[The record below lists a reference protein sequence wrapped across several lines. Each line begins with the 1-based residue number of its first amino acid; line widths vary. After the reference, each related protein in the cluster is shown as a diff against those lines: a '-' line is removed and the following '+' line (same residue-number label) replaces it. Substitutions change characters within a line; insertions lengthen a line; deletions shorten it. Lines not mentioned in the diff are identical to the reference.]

1 MRRIKSAPAN
11 IAEMINRKKVKNPQ
25 VVCKSV
31 MKLSKPLLQE
41 EKINNIESSNLI
53 YYINNI
59 VKFNKKCD
67 DNKYNDK
74 YNNKYNNKYNDKY
87 NDKYNYKQK
96 NKNVINIRNLNIYTE
111 RSTNILND
119 VLNDTLKL
127 SLEETAFLGILLNLL
142 NNTFRKDKLKD
153 LTAII
158 VQNAVK
164 YLIMIFLHNYIYV
177 VNEQIEQG
185 VNSIS
190 HLLH

>member
-67 DNKYNDK
+67 DN
-74 YNNKYNNKYNDKY
+74 KY